1 MKTHGIPAQDWQ
13 LQAAANG
20 TLQAIVLPLL
30 PEPVLVDTKDCFVP
44 RDMEWRWTTPKAHAT
59 WEKDNAVDDLVL
71 KYCGFDVGDRV
82 FLQEEWCERDKECV
96 YWVQPDCAST
106 WLRWRSAKD
115 MPIEAAQYLFDITG
129 FLVSQVG
136 DFREVDIE
144 DIMGQPRDSTGNS
157 SYELCRQR
165 WNAAYPEQPW
175 DGDRYVV
182 VLSLEEIKT

>member
-30 PEPVLVDTKDCFVP
+30 PEIETCPDGWRYWKSPIYDTMLAFSPDDVP
-44 RDMEWRWTTPKAHAT
+44 FSYAGSYSQLIWQ
-59 WEKDNAVDDLVL
+59 
-71 KYCGFDVGDRV
+71 VGDRI

-96 YWVQPDCAST
+96 YWVQPDCEST

-115 MPIEAAQYLFDITG
+115 MPIEAAQYQFKITRVKIIEG
-129 FLVSQVG
+129 KNLVTEKICPDCDYQT
-136 DFREVDIE
+136 FK
-144 DIMGQPRDSTGNS
+144 N
-157 SYELCRQR
+157 R
-165 WNAAYPEQPW
+165 WNAAYPGQPW
-175 DGDRYVV
+175 DGDRYIV